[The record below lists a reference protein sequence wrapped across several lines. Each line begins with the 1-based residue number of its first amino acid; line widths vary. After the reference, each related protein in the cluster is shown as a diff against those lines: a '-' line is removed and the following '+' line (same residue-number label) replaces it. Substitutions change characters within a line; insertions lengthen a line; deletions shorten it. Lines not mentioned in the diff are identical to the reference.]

1 MPEGPRRS
9 LSRVSP
15 ARIVCPALL
24 PPWQRTT
31 RSEARA
37 RRSVAFPLP
46 SSPHWVPTRIVT
58 GTVGFYPA
66 RPCAP
71 CLVRPR
77 RILTGISAVSVGTFS
92 KPEYGHPDTAG
103 NTATKGDGD
112 HGARGN
118 DRGLVADHGAARWT
132 GDGQLAD
139 LCLGPGRRAGGRT
152 GARNGSGGR
161 AAGGPANRGL
171 AGRAPEHLP
180 QDHVQDAAL
189 AIVVDL

>member
-46 SSPHWVPTRIVT
+46 SSPHWVPTRIMT

-66 RPCAP
+66 PPCAP
-71 CLVRPR
+71 AAIPLH
-77 RILTGISAVSVGTFS
+77 RILTGISAASVRTFS
-92 KPEYGHPDTAG
+92 CPEYGRSHTAG

-112 HGARGN
+112 MVHAGAI
-118 DRGLVADHGAARWT
+118 ADWLLLT
-132 GDGQLAD
+132 VL
-139 LCLGPGRRAGGRT
+139 LG
-152 GARNGSGGR
+152 
-161 AAGGPANRGL
+161 GL
-171 AGRAPEHLP
+171 ATASWLIYAWVLRDEPPLERVPDDVRQEDLRT
-180 QDHVQDAAL
+180 AA
-189 AIVVDL
+189 